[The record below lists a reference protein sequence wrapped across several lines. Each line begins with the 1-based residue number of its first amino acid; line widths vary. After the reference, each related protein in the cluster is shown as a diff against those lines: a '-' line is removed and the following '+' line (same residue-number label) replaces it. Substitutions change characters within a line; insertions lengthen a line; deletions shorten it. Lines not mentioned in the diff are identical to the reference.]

1 MKVGIDITKN
11 DKIKKLMEDERAFK
25 KVFTDYELTYT
36 KGCPVRLAGRFA
48 VKEAFFKAIGKKV
61 DWLDVE
67 IRNREGGE
75 PYLLYKNI
83 EQSDISLSISHE
95 DDYSVAIVI
104 KI

>member
-1 MKVGIDITKN
+1 MKVGIDLTKN
-11 DKIKKLMEDERAFK
+11 DKIKKLMEDASAFM
-25 KVFTDYELTYT
+25 KVFTELELADT
-36 KGCPVRLAGRFA
+36 KGCPIRLSGRFSA
-48 VKEAFFKAIGKKV
+48 KEAFFKVIGKKV

-75 PYLLYKNI
+75 PYLLYKNL
-83 EQSDISLSISHE
+83 EQTDISLSISHE

>member
-11 DKIKKLMEDERAFK
+11 DKIKKLMEDEGAFK
-25 KVFTDYELTYT
+25 KVFTDHELADT

-48 VKEAFFKAIGKKV
+48 AKEAFFKVIGKKV

-75 PYLLYKNI
+75 PFLLYNNV
-83 EQSDISLSISHE
+83 EQADISLSISHE

-104 KI
+104 KN